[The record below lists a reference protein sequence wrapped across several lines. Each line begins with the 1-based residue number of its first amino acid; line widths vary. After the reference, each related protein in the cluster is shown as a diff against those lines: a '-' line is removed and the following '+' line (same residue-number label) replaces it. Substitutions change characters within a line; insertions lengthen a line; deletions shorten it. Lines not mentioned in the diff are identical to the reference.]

1 MTLLIVVVH
10 NVGTFEYTVCIVI
23 SHSDCL
29 LLDPSYWQYLCERQ
43 AECITLYVC
52 TRYCMCISLAFPVS
66 ETSPVMAMFCRTG
79 VSLASER
86 RADTIVHPADGPSL
100 GVAP

>member
-1 MTLLIVVVH
+1 
-10 NVGTFEYTVCIVI
+10 
-23 SHSDCL
+23 
-29 LLDPSYWQYLCERQ
+29 
-43 AECITLYVC
+43 
-52 TRYCMCISLAFPVS
+52 MCISLAFPVS